1 MIKKV
6 DYIYE
11 SNYSDNF
18 KIGNPYKII
27 KVQEMHQYIIN
38 KNYDMVGT
46 YLTNNV
52 IFSLEDGSGLE
63 GKETCIKFILE
74 SYSSIEIEDYQ
85 VAINLAVTEGN
96 GDELVLFWDNG
107 KIVTSDG
114 KESNYS
120 WVETFRFEGDK
131 IDYMNQFSKPRN

>member
-1 MIKKV
+1 
-6 DYIYE
+6 
-11 SNYSDNF
+11 
-18 KIGNPYKII
+18 
-27 KVQEMHQYIIN
+27 MHHYIIN
-38 KNYDMVGT
+38 KNCDMVGT
-46 YLTNNV
+46 YLTNNI

-131 IDYMNQFSKPRN
+131 ITYMNQFSKPRN